1 MSVVLADSLRKNG
14 MKYIMLA
21 SLAAVFPTGATA
33 AQLTFD
39 AALQHARAN
48 APVLVAKARRADAA
62 RAARGAAGAL
72 PDPTLGVSLDS
83 FPISGPLAFQPNRD
97 NFTWVKVEASQAIPN
112 LAKRHAEQAR
122 ADTDIIAAEAD
133 AAVSARDVEVAAG
146 LAWVDLAYAE
156 RRVAALDEVLGRLKN
171 VVRTSPSAVASGNAR
186 PAQTVAGD
194 EAIAKMQDRRSELI
208 AGVANAR
215 AALTRWTGDPEP
227 EIAGEV
233 PNVPVRAAA
242 FEGALDRNPTV
253 RMAAAKEGQAEAD
266 VRVAESSRRSDFGVN
281 FAYQRRDPRFG
292 DYVSAGVTIGLPIF
306 TRRRQNAQIA
316 AKQADAAAAMAEQE
330 EARRT
335 LAAALAS
342 DLADHTMHHEQWMR
356 ARQMLQP
363 LAEKRVG
370 LETASFAAGRAS
382 LIDIVDA
389 HAALADAVLTT
400 LDREAAVLRDGVRI
414 NLTYGDDSQ

>member
-1 MSVVLADSLRKNG
+1 MRHAV
-14 MKYIMLA
+14 LA
-21 SLAAVFPTGATA
+21 SLVATCPVA
-33 AQLTFD
+33 ISAQPLTFN

-48 APVLVAKARRADAA
+48 APVLVAKARRMDAA
-62 RAARGAAGAL
+62 RAARSAAGAL
-72 PDPTLGVSLDS
+72 PDPTLGVGLDS
-83 FPISGPLAFQPNRD
+83 FPISWPLAFQPTRD
-97 NFTWVKVEASQAIPN
+97 TFTWVKVEASQAIPN

-122 ADTDIIAAEAD
+122 ADADIRAVEAD
-133 AAVSARDVEVAAG
+133 AAVGARDVAVSAG

-156 RRVAALDEVLGRLKN
+156 RRVSAIDQVLRRLN
-171 VVRTSPSAVASGNAR
+171 AIVHTAPSAVASGSAR

-194 EAIAKMQDRRSELI
+194 EAVAKIQDRRSELV
-208 AGVANAR
+208 AGVAKAR

-233 PNVPVRAAA
+233 PDFPIRAAA
-242 FEGALDRNPTV
+242 FEGAIDRHPTIK
-253 RMAAAKEGQAEAD
+253 MAAAREGQAEAD
-266 VRVAESSRRSDFGVN
+266 VRVAESTRRSDFGVN

-306 TRRRQNAQIA
+306 TRHRQNAQIA
-316 AKQADAAAAMAEQE
+316 ARQADASAAVAEQA
-330 EARRT
+330 EARRM
-335 LAAALAS
+335 LAAALAA
-342 DLADHTMHHEQWMR
+342 DLADHRMHHEQWVR
-356 ARQMLQP
+356 ARDTLQP

-400 LDREAAVLRDGVRI
+400 LDREAAVVRDGVRI
-414 NLTYGDDSQ
+414 NLSYGDDSQ

>member
-1 MSVVLADSLRKNG
+1 
-14 MKYIMLA
+14 MKYAVLA
-21 SLAAVFPTGATA
+21 SLIATCPVAIA
-33 AQLTFD
+33 AQPLTFD
-39 AALQHARAN
+39 AALQQARAN
-48 APVLVAKARRADAA
+48 APVLVAKARRANAA

-72 PDPTLGVSLDS
+72 PDPTLGVSLES

-122 ADTDIIAAEAD
+122 ADTDIRAAEAD
-133 AAVSARDVEVAAG
+133 AAVSARNVSVAAG

-194 EAIAKMQDRRSELI
+194 EAIAKMKDRRSELI

-227 EIAGEV
+227 EIAGAV
-233 PNVPVRAAA
+233 PDLPIRAAA
-242 FEGALDRNPTV
+242 VQAALDRHPTIQ
-253 RMAAAKEGQAEAD
+253 MAAAKEGQAEAD
-266 VRVAESSRRSDFGVN
+266 IRVAEANRRSDFGVN
-281 FAYQRRDPRFG
+281 LAYQRRDPRFG

-306 TRRRQNAQIA
+306 TRHRQNAQISA
-316 AKQADAAAAMAEQE
+316 RQADASAALAEQAE
-330 EARRT
+330 VRRT

-342 DLADHTMHHEQWMR
+342 DLADHMMHHEQWMR
-356 ARQMLQP
+356 ARDTLQP
-363 LAEKRVG
+363 LAEKRVR

-400 LDREAAVLRDGVRI
+400 LDREAAVVRDAVQI
-414 NLTYGDDSQ
+414 NLTYGDDNQ